1 MCYVKLQEVVS
12 VATFRDRFIYL
23 RKRSGFSQQEMA
35 EVLSAISNTKISRT
49 TVSMWEAGHRMPSRE
64 SLEAIADHFNVPM
77 DYLLGREDDPTSAP
91 ELTPEITMI
100 GRASKKMTPEQRKQM
115 ISVLKAMFPEEFAD

>member
-1 MCYVKLQEVVS
+1 M
-12 VATFRDRFIYL
+12 ATFRDRFIYL

-35 EVLSAISNTKISRT
+35 DVLSAISNMRISRT

-77 DYLLGREDDPTSAP
+77 DYLLGREDDHTSAESFP
-91 ELTPEITMI
+91 KEVTLI

-115 ISVLKAMFPEEFAD
+115 LAVLKAMFPEEFDD